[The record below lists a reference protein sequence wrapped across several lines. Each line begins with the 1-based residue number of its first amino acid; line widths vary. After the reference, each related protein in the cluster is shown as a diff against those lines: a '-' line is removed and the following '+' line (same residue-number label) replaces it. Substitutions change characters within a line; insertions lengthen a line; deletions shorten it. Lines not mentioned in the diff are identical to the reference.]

1 METETTTW
9 SDLPNGGKAFVELI
23 PASEERNKSKW
34 ARLWESNSGIWVG
47 ELITWVRCVK

>member
-23 PASEERNKSKW
+23 PASEERNPKEQDC
-34 ARLWESNSGIWVG
+34 ESQIQES
-47 ELITWVRCVK
+47 E